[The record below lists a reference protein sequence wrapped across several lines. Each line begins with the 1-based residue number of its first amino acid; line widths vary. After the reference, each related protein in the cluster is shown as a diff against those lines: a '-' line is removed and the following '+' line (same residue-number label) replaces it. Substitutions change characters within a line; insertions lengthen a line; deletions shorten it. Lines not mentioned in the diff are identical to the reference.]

1 MHLISAALPAA
12 DLALPAIAVPTPR
25 RTLAK
30 RLWRGQ
36 ATDGTQFGFQ
46 LERPL
51 QNGDT
56 VWADGRT
63 RYVIEQTPEP
73 VLAIPL
79 SPTPE
84 LAAVTGWAIGNL
96 HCPISAENGRILT
109 PDEPGL
115 KQALTRMG
123 IVFSEATEVF
133 RAHRF
138 SEFSHSH

>member
-1 MHLISAALPAA
+1 MHLISAALAAA
-12 DLALPAIAVPTPR
+12 DFELPAVAIPTAR

-36 ATDGTQFGFQ
+36 AADGTEFGFQ
-46 LERPL
+46 VEQPL

-56 VWADGRT
+56 VWADSRA
-63 RYVIEQTPEP
+63 RYVIEQTPEA
-73 VLAIPL
+73 VLAILL
-79 SPTPE
+79 SATPE
-84 LAAVTGWAIGNL
+84 VAAVTGWAIGNL

-123 IVFSEATEVF
+123 IAYTEATEIF